1 MKIVIAGIGYVGI
14 SNAILLAQ
22 NNEVVL
28 LDLVK
33 EKVDLINRKK
43 SPIVDQEIQDF
54 LDNKPLNLRA
64 TQDKNDAL
72 CNANFLIIATPTDYD
87 PDSNYFN
94 TKSIESLVNDVKN
107 INPDLQIVIKSTVPI
122 GYTSELKKQNPDLK
136 IMFSPEFLREG
147 TALLDNLHP
156 SRIIIGERSEIGQQ
170 FAELLV
176 EGAFKENIEILLTDS
191 TEAESIKL
199 FSNAYL
205 ANRVAFFNE
214 LDTYAESHN
223 LNTNQIIKGV
233 CLDPRIGDHYNNPSF
248 GYGGY
253 CLPKDTKQLL
263 ASYNNIPNNII
274 RAIVESNSTRKDFIT
289 ESVLKKNPKIV
300 GIHRLA
306 MKSGSDNFRASS
318 ILGIMNRLNGKGI
331 EVIIYEPTIDE
342 KDIFGFRIIKEFK
355 IFTSLSDIIIT
366 NRMAKELEEFS
377 DIVYTRDL
385 SGTDK

>member
-28 LDLVK
+28 MDLVK

-43 SPIVDQEIQDF
+43 SPIIDQEIQDF
-54 LDNKPLNLRA
+54 LNNKPLNLRA
-64 TQDKNDAL
+64 TQNKNDAL

-87 PDSNYFN
+87 PKSNYFN
-94 TKSIESLVNDVKN
+94 TKSIESVVNDVKN

-147 TALLDNLHP
+147 TALLDNLYP

-170 FAELLV
+170 FAELLA

-223 LNTNQIIKGV
+223 LNANQIINGV

-342 KDIFGFRIIKEFK
+342 KDIFGFRMVKEFK

>member
-1 MKIVIAGIGYVGI
+1 M
-14 SNAILLAQ
+14 
-22 NNEVVL
+22 
-28 LDLVK
+28 DLVK

-87 PDSNYFN
+87 PNSNYFN
-94 TKSIESLVNDVKN
+94 TKSMESVVNDVKN

-289 ESVLKKNPKIV
+289 ESILKKNPKIV

>member
-43 SPIVDQEIQDF
+43 SPIIDQEIQDF

-87 PDSNYFN
+87 PNSNYFN
-94 TKSIESLVNDVKN
+94 TKSIESVVKDVKN

-122 GYTSELKKQNPDLK
+122 GYTSKLKKQNPDLK

-223 LNTNQIIKGV
+223 LNANQIINGV

-289 ESVLKKNPKIV
+289 ESVLKKNPKTV

-342 KDIFGFRIIKEFK
+342 KDIFGFRMVKEFK

-377 DIVYTRDL
+377 DIVYSRDL